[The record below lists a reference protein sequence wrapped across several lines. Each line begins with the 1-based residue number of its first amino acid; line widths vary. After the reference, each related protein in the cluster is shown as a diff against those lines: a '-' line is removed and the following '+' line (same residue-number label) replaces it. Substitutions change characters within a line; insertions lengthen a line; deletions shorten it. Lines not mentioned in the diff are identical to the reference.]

1 MATAR
6 QFSVLYNLVAG
17 ICGDLSTNGIAQAKS
32 GINTTIKKINSEFNM
47 PAFFKGADKSIFVT
61 PTVGFG
67 TQILTLASDFV
78 RMSNVW
84 WQDNASTNWPLQEI
98 TNDSDWLDETDNDSD
113 GDPVVFRTFQPSS
126 IEVTAQIEI
135 WTAPN
140 TGWVSKSGGILYY
153 SYWAQFAQL
162 VNDSDIPNLPYE
174 LDTILVDGGVCDMA
188 RQQGDYILL
197 GPQGGDYKAEYEK
210 GIGLLRAWIIKQHIE
225 DGQMRPDVPMGTF
238 GRGSGTRGYKIG
250 GAEGAL

>member
-1 MATAR
+1 MSTAR

-17 ICGDLSTNGIAQAKS
+17 ICGDLSTNGIVQAKS
-32 GINTTIKKINSEFNM
+32 GINTVIKKINSEFDM
-47 PAFFKGADKSIFVT
+47 PSFFKGADKSVYVT
-61 PTVGFG
+61 PSVGVG

-84 WQDNASTNWPLQEI
+84 WQDNASTNWPLTEI
-98 TNDSDWLDETDNDSD
+98 TNDDDWLDETDSDST

-126 IEVTAQIEI
+126 IEVTAQMEI
-135 WTAPN
+135 WTSPN
-140 TGWVSKSGGILYY
+140 TGWVSKAGGLLYY

-188 RQQGDYILL
+188 RQQGDYVLL
-197 GPQGGDYKAEYEK
+197 STEGGDYKQEYFD
-210 GIGLLRAWIIKQHIE
+210 GIGRLRAWIIKQKTQ
-225 DGQMRPDVPMGTF
+225 DGQMKPDVPSGAF
-238 GRGSGTRGYKIG
+238 GSASGTRGYKLG
-250 GAEGAL
+250 